1 MMHVYSHSKMENK
14 KRYDVI
20 SFIALVSFL
29 LLIMMDS
36 CRHIH
41 ASRNSIQYCDIERIY
56 IGMPL
61 DSVVLVLGQ
70 PCSFSSD
77 LGCHDLTCKQSRNVF
92 DTKMTKETDIIHVMD
107 RIYQDTNYCCETNK
121 EMMKT
126 IEKNTTLA
134 YTKKP
139 FSIMSIL
146 KSYPM
151 LWVHLDSNYRV
162 SSVYAKYYDADD
174 KCIYSLSSSTLFLN
188 EEKQNEHVELFV
200 DTTLFRKC
208 FPIVP

>member
-1 MMHVYSHSKMENK
+1 
-14 KRYDVI
+14 
-20 SFIALVSFL
+20 
-29 LLIMMDS
+29 MMDS
-36 CRHIH
+36 
-41 ASRNSIQYCDIERIY
+41 IY
-56 IGMPL
+56 L
-61 DSVVLVLGQ
+61 
-70 PCSFSSD
+70 
-77 LGCHDLTCKQSRNVF
+77 
-92 DTKMTKETDIIHVMD
+92 
-107 RIYQDTNYCCETNK
+107 DTNYCCETNR

-126 IEKNTTLA
+126 IEKNTTLT

-174 KCIYSLSSSTLFLN
+174 KCIYSLSSSTLFPN
-188 EEKQNEHVELFV
+188 EEKQKEYVELFV